1 MGRRETIVIADS
13 DMEKLDAMI
22 DSSEFVLQH
31 DRRRLRI
38 LREELA
44 AAEVLENNKM
54 PYSVVAM
61 NSYVDITD
69 LGTGRSHKY
78 QVVFPQDADH
88 CRNRISVL
96 SPLGTALL
104 GHGIGAE
111 VQCPVL
117 GGVRR
122 FRIEQVRWG
131 TSSFE
136 VRAKSA

>member
-1 MGRRETIVIADS
+1 
-13 DMEKLDAMI
+13 MEKLDALI
-22 DSSEFVLQH
+22 GSAAFVLQH
-31 DRRRLRI
+31 DRKRLKM

-44 AAEVLENNKM
+44 AAEVLDNTKVPN
-54 PYSVVAM
+54 SVVAM

-69 LGTGRSHKY
+69 LDTGRNHKY

-96 SPLGTALL
+96 SLLGTALL

-111 VQCPVL
+111 VECPVL

-122 FRIEQVRWG
+122 FRIDQVRCG
-131 TSSFE
+131 ISNIE